1 MTSIDRR
8 MTILLVDHQALV
20 REGVREILETQP
32 DMVVIGE
39 AGDSRS
45 SLALVAR
52 NPPDIVLLEVEDPG
66 HDACTTVTQIR
77 KLAPHTAVVILSMFD
92 TPALVQALLDAGVRG
107 YLLKQRT
114 TRHELVSTVRG
125 VHRDKG
131 RVMLSL
137 SSNSLAGIR
146 ASRGATLS
154 GREREILQLTAKAFT
169 NSQIGSRLSITEST
183 VKRHLHNI
191 YAKLGAVSR
200 IDAVNKAVA
209 AGLISRPLNDS

>member
-1 MTSIDRR
+1 
-8 MTILLVDHQALV
+8 
-20 REGVREILETQP
+20 VREILETQP

-39 AGDSRS
+39 ASDSRS

-52 NPPDIVLLEVEDPG
+52 NPPDIVLLEVEGQG
-66 HDACTTVTQIR
+66 HDAPTTVSQIR
-77 KLAPHTAVVILSMFD
+77 KLAPHTAVVILSMRD

-125 VHRDKG
+125 VHHDKG

-137 SSNSLAGIR
+137 SSDCLAGLR
-146 ASRGATLS
+146 ASKGTVLS
-154 GREREILQLTAKAFT
+154 GREREILQLTAQAFS
-169 NSQIGSRLSITEST
+169 NSQIASRLSIREST

-191 YAKLGAVSR
+191 FAKLGAVSR

-209 AGLISRPLNDS
+209 AGLISRPLKDP